1 MSHILVAT
9 ATQQAGVAFEQFAK
23 VAAENRALF
32 LDTIADQI
40 EALGDTLLQTA
51 HEETHLPL
59 ARLTGERGR
68 TCYQLR
74 MFATMLRKGDYVE
87 ASIDTAIPEKTPPKP
102 DIRRMLY
109 PLGPVVVFG
118 ASNFPFAYS
127 TAGGDTASALAA
139 GCPVIVKAHP
149 GHLKTSTLVSQ
160 AIQDAAAKTNMPS
173 HVFQHITTTDFE
185 TGKQLVQDENI
196 CAVGFTGSR
205 TGGRAL
211 YDYASS
217 RENPIPVFSEMGS
230 VNPVVLLPDALQ
242 QNSESIA
249 KNYAGSITLGVG
261 QFCTNPGILIGLQ
274 SEVLQNFSQQL
285 AHEMNQIAAGTM
297 LHDGIQAAY
306 LKNSA
311 QALQQDGISCL
322 TNPVSNSNSTDTS
335 NSANHQA
342 TPILTTVTGSVFL
355 ANPTFAEEV
364 FGPYSI
370 LVQCGSMEELIAVWK
385 KVKGQ
390 ITTTI
395 MGTDVDFKHY
405 PQLLDIAMHI
415 AGRVLING
423 VPTGVEVCDSMV
435 HGGPYPATTDSRF
448 TAVGVKA
455 VKRWLRPISFQSW
468 PNHLLPAYLQNEN
481 PLQIWREV
489 NGQLTKDAVS

>member
-1 MSHILVAT
+1 MSHLLVAT
-9 ATQQAGVAFEQFAK
+9 ATKQAGESFEKYAK
-23 VAAENRALF
+23 VSAEHRALF

-40 EALGDTLLQTA
+40 EALGETLLQTA

-74 MFATMLRKGDYVE
+74 MFASMLRKGDYVE

-149 GHLKTSTLVSQ
+149 GHLKTSTMVAD
-160 AIQDAAAKTNMPS
+160 AILAAAAKTNMPS

-185 TGKQLVQDENI
+185 TGKQLVQDEHV

-205 TGGRAL
+205 IGGRAL
-211 YDYASS
+211 YDYANS

-230 VNPVVLLPDALQ
+230 VNPVVLLPDAVQ
-242 QNSESIA
+242 KNGEHIA
-249 KNYAGSITLGVG
+249 KNYAGSITLGIG

-274 SEVLQNFSQQL
+274 SDALITFAKNL
-285 AHEMNQIAAGTM
+285 ANEMDQIAAGTM
-297 LHDGIQAAY
+297 LHDGIQSAY
-306 LKNSA
+306 TKNSTH
-311 QALQQDGISCL
+311 ALQQDGITCL
-322 TNPVSNSNSTDTS
+322 TNTPSTEK
-335 NSANHQA
+335 QA
-342 TPILTTVTGSVFL
+342 VPILTTVTGSVFL

-370 LVQCGSMEELIAVWK
+370 LVQCSSMDELIAVWK
-385 KVKGQ
+385 NVKGQ
-390 ITTTI
+390 ITTTL
-395 MGTDVDFKHY
+395 MGTDADFNQY
-405 PQLLDIAMHI
+405 PQLLDISMHI

-435 HGGPYPATTDSRF
+435 HGGPYPASTDSRF

-455 VKRWLRPISFQSW
+455 VNRWLRPISFQSW

-481 PLQIWREV
+481 PLQIWRVV
-489 NGQLTKDAVS
+489 NGQLTKDAVL

>member
-1 MSHILVAT
+1 MSHLLVAT

-23 VAAENRALF
+23 VAAENRAFF

-249 KNYAGSITLGVG
+249 KNYGGSITLGVG

-297 LHDGIQAAY
+297 LHEGIQAAY
-306 LKNSA
+306 IKNSA

-322 TNPVSNSNSTDTS
+322 TNPVSNLTDTS

-342 TPILTTVTGSVFL
+342 TPILTTVKGSVFL

-395 MGTDVDFKHY
+395 MGTDVDFKQY

-468 PNHLLPAYLQNEN
+468 PNHLLPVYLQNEN